1 MSPYRHFRW
10 RWRHFLKSCQ
20 PRKSKRL
27 RKGFVRPNPIKSFS
41 ATAGKTSPFAI
52 RFSPPVFS
60 PDPPICRFHD
70 LPIFPALAHLDIRA
84 RQGYPFIRN
93 EKRTVM
99 APSSSLV

>member
-1 MSPYRHFRW
+1 LALEAFSEK
-10 RWRHFLKSCQ
+10 LSTEEKQ
-20 PRKSKRL
+20 KAEKR
-27 RKGFVRPNPIKSFS
+27 FVRPNPIKSFS

-60 PDPPICRFHD
+60 PNPPICRFHD
-70 LPIFPALAHLDIRA
+70 LPIFPALAHLDIQA

-93 EKRTVM
+93 EKRTVT